1 MNLRLFLLCVV
12 GIAACTVERD
22 VSPLA
27 YVEMQH
33 QAARSRVV
41 PSAPTVMQARGMEV
55 RPDLLPISAH
65 AITAMVIRT
74 ANATIKVDSLEPAV
88 AQIRLL
94 AARVGGYVANTDMQ
108 TGAGQLRSASL
119 ELKIPAT
126 RFDEALAGLAP
137 IGGLESVNVEA
148 EDVGEEYVDV
158 TARMENARRLERR
171 LIELLA
177 NRTGRLKDVLDVEQA
192 LARVRQEIE
201 RYDGRLRYLRA
212 HTATSTLTVTVH
224 EPVPIVGTVGTS
236 VMGEAFKQSWRNFV
250 ALLALVVQSL
260 GVVLPLGALAAA
272 GWLVARRWRARATA
286 PASHP
291 AEA

>member
-1 MNLRLFLLCVV
+1 
-12 GIAACTVERD
+12 
-22 VSPLA
+22 
-27 YVEMQH
+27 
-33 QAARSRVV
+33 
-41 PSAPTVMQARGMEV
+41 MEV

-94 AARVGGYVANTDMQ
+94 ADRVGGYVANTDMQ

-212 HTATSTLTVTVH
+212 HQH
-224 EPVPIVGTVGTS
+224 PHGH
-236 VMGEAFKQSWRNFV
+236 
-250 ALLALVVQSL
+250 
-260 GVVLPLGALAAA
+260 
-272 GWLVARRWRARATA
+272 RARAGAHRRDRGDERDGRGVQAVVAQLRRAARAGRAGARRRASARGARGRGVAGGA
-286 PASHP
+286 PLARTRYGTGFASCGGLIRTIHSP
-291 AEA
+291 LNMSLT